1 MFRKFI
7 CSLLIVFSFFFVL
20 GKANSLMAQ
29 SQFIW
34 PIPPEQRGSLT
45 EPQAPLTELEKALSE
60 QQLGSLGIT
69 NFFKHVVHRAVA
81 SGVPVN
87 TIVLILLGP
96 ILVAVIAALRHL
108 VGIRGFGIFTP
119 AMISVALYATGIIP
133 GLFLFFAILLMTNF
147 GRFLLRKIRIRV
159 HYLPRM
165 ALLFWFIS
173 LAVLL
178 AVLFAPL
185 LGWTEIAVVSI
196 FPILILILLSEAF
209 IDVQKGRSLREAVKV
224 TIETLILAFSC
235 FGLMKLQILQ
245 KSILLNPELTLI
257 IVPVFDI
264 LIGRY
269 TGLRLLELFRFRRV
283 LEEG

>member
-1 MFRKFI
+1 
-7 CSLLIVFSFFFVL
+7 
-20 GKANSLMAQ
+20 MAQ
-29 SQFIW
+29 GQFVW
-34 PIPPEQRGSLT
+34 PIPPEQRGNLT
-45 EPQAPLTELEKALSE
+45 EPQVPLTELDRALNE

-69 NFFKHVVHRAVA
+69 NFFKHVIHRAVV

-87 TIVLILLGP
+87 TIVLILLLP

-119 AMISVALYATGIIP
+119 TMISVALYATGIIP
-133 GLFLFFAILLMTNF
+133 GLFLFFAILAMTNF
-147 GRFLLRKIRIRV
+147 GRFLLRKIRIRI

-178 AVLFAPL
+178 VVLFAPL
-185 LGWTEIAVVSI
+185 LEWMDIAIVSI

-209 IDVQKGRSLREAVKV
+209 IDVQKGRSLREAVKI

-245 KSILLNPELTLI
+245 KFVLLNPELTLI

-269 TGLRLLELFRFRRV
+269 TGIRLLELFRFRRV
-283 LEEG
+283 LKEG